1 MLLVDFQVL
10 LFLFLTHTFREM
22 LKLVDQNV
30 LFTILY
36 SDDIL
41 LASTSVEE
49 LKKALEILDR
59 LLATFIL
66 ALDHSKTQF
75 IRTSDEL
82 LSEIDVLYNRQD
94 GTWSNI
100 IASKRMKW
108 LGFYLRDCD
117 IFNIQLHLRDRII
130 SCGRKEMVVL
140 KWMCNTFAST
150 PSTIKS

>member
-1 MLLVDFQVL
+1 
-10 LFLFLTHTFREM
+10 M

-59 LLATFIL
+59 LLATFNL

-75 IRTSDEL
+75 IRNLMNFFLKLMYFIIGKMEL
-82 LSEIDVLYNRQD
+82 GVI
-94 GTWSNI
+94 
-100 IASKRMKW
+100 
-108 LGFYLRDCD
+108 
-117 IFNIQLHLRDRII
+117 
-130 SCGRKEMVVL
+130 
-140 KWMCNTFAST
+140 
-150 PSTIKS
+150 